1 MGAGA
6 RLRPEDRRE
15 QLLAA
20 GLELVGARSFE
31 GVSMEDVAAAAR
43 VSRTLVF
50 HYFPSKRAFQ
60 VAVAQRATDELVRA
74 ARPDPTLPALEQL
87 RAGVR
92 TYLDFVEARPGAYLS
107 LVRGAGGGDAELRR
121 VTDGARAE
129 LADLV
134 LDGVGL
140 PARER
145 PPLLHLA
152 VRGWLAAVEEM
163 VVLWLS
169 EGGAGREDLV
179 EVAVASLLGSASALL
194 DEQVYARLVG
204 DGHR

>member
-1 MGAGA
+1 MGTGA
-6 RLRPEDRRE
+6 RLRGEDRRE
-15 QLLAA
+15 QLLAM

-31 GVSMEDVAAAAR
+31 AVSMEDVAAAAD

-50 HYFPSKRAFQ
+50 HYFPSTRAFQ
-60 VAVAQRATDELVRA
+60 VAIAQRAADELVRA
-74 ARPDPTLPALEQL
+74 ARPDPTLPPLEQL

-92 TYLDFVEARPGAYLS
+92 TYLDHVEARPGAYLS

-121 VTDGARAE
+121 VTERARAE

-140 PARER
+140 PAHER

-163 VVLWLS
+163 AVLWLS
-169 EGGAGREDLV
+169 EGGAGREELV
-179 EVAVASLLGSASALL
+179 EVAVAALLGSAASLL
-194 DEQVYARLVG
+194 DGQVYARLVA
-204 DGHR
+204 D

>member
-6 RLRPEDRRE
+6 RLRPEARRE
-15 QLLAA
+15 QLLAV
-20 GLELVGARSFE
+20 GMELVGARSFDA
-31 GVSMEDVAAAAR
+31 VSMEDVAAAAG
-43 VSRTLVF
+43 VSRALVF

-60 VAVAQRATDELVRA
+60 VAVAQRAADDLVRS
-74 ARPDPTLPALEQL
+74 ARPDPTLPSLEQL

-92 TYLDFVEARPGAYLS
+92 TYLDVVEARPGAYLS

-121 VTDGARAE
+121 VTDRARAE

-140 PARER
+140 PAHER

-169 EGGAGREDLV
+169 EGGAGREELV
-179 EVAVASLLGSASALL
+179 EVAVASLLGSAASLL
-194 DEQVYARLVG
+194 EERVYARLVG
-204 DGHR
+204 E